1 MIITL
6 SVILIILVIIGI
18 YDPYIDCFY
27 DYRGKYHIILWYN
40 DNINITRKF
49 LISSRSHWKRRDKF
63 KIFKSAFSRL
73 SFISIPS

>member
-1 MIITL
+1 MITL

-40 DNINITRKF
+40 FKGQRKYINI
-49 LISSRSHWKRRDKF
+49 IGNQ
-63 KIFKSAFSRL
+63 
-73 SFISIPS
+73 

>member
-1 MIITL
+1 MITL

-40 DNINITRKF
+40 DFEGQRKYINIIGNQER
-49 LISSRSHWKRRDKF
+49 
-63 KIFKSAFSRL
+63 
-73 SFISIPS
+73 

>member
-1 MIITL
+1 MITL

-40 DNINITRKF
+40 DSKGQRKYINIIGNQDR
-49 LISSRSHWKRRDKF
+49 
-63 KIFKSAFSRL
+63 
-73 SFISIPS
+73 